1 MEEMMNLQ
9 LTRKDKT
16 KWNKTSVSVGALC
29 NWSGY
34 AYLIKLQE
42 TPSHIHKTCGLHIK
56 KNTGNEFFKITE
68 Q

>member
-9 LTRKDKT
+9 FIRKDNT
-16 KWNKTSVSVGALC
+16 KGNKTSVSAGALC

-42 TPSHIHKTCGLHIK
+42 TPSHIHKTCSLHIK
-56 KNTGNEFFKITE
+56 NTENDFFKIIE